1 MMKIAERIPK
11 PDFMEEA
18 EWDLLMKTRAPEI
31 IRLGARAHVQTYLE
45 TNGGGDTYLTQGA
58 PTLLLTTVGRISR
71 SEQTMPANFLQDG
84 DDIYVVGSIAGLDRH
99 PHWALNLEAKPKAWI
114 QIKADRYE
122 VDVKRLTGSD
132 REVVW
137 PKLTEYFPLWGHFQ
151 KYCDR
156 EFMVFKLNRKA
167 S

>member
-31 IRLGARAHVQTYLE
+31 IRLGARAHVQNYLE

-58 PTLLLTTVGRISR
+58 PTLLLTTIGRISQ

-99 PHWALNLEAKPKAWI
+99 PHWALNLDTKPKAWV

-122 VDVKRLTGSD
+122 VDVTRLTGSD
-132 REVVW
+132 R
-137 PKLTEYFPLWGHFQ
+137 GR
-151 KYCDR
+151 CGR
-156 EFMVFKLNRKA
+156 C
-167 S
+167 

>member
-1 MMKIAERIPK
+1 MKIAERIPK

-45 TNGGGDTYLTQGA
+45 SNGEGDSYLTQGA
-58 PTLLLTTVGRISR
+58 PTLLLTTIGRISGT
-71 SEQTMPANFLQDG
+71 EQTMPANFLQDG
-84 DDIYVVGSIAGLDRH
+84 DDVYVVGSIAGLDRH
-99 PHWALNLEAKPKAWI
+99 PHWALNLDTQPKAWV
-114 QIKADRYE
+114 QIKADRFE
-122 VDVKRLTGSD
+122 VDVARLTGSD
-132 REVVW
+132 REAVW
-137 PKLTEYFPLWGHFQ
+137 PMLTEYFPLWGHFQ